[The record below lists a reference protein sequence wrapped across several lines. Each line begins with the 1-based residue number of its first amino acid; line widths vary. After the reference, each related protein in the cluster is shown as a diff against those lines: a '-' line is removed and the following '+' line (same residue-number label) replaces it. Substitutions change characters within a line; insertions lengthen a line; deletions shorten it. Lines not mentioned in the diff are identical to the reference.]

1 MFRGRSAH
9 VLDAK
14 GRLSIPARFREFL
27 QAKYDGRLIVTN
39 LPSCLAAYPFEEW
52 RKIEEH
58 FSRFQF
64 GPPEVVAFKRYLL
77 GAAAEC
83 PLDGQGRILI
93 PMKLREEAGL
103 TRDVVLSGM
112 LTYFEIS
119 NNDNLNKELQKTRD
133 NFDQYSSDITAKF
146 GISG

>member
-9 VLDAK
+9 VLDVK
-14 GRLSIPARFREFL
+14 GRLSIPARFKGVL

-39 LPSCLAAYPFEEW
+39 VPSCLAAYPFEEW
-52 RKIEEH
+52 RKIEKQ
-58 FSRFQF
+58 FSQFQF

-83 PLDGQGRILI
+83 SLDGQGRILI
-93 PMKLREEAGL
+93 PLKLREEAEL
-103 TRDVVLSGM
+103 TKEVVLSGM

-119 NNDNLNKELQKTRD
+119 SKDNLNKELQKTRN